1 MTIRPARYVALLFV
15 VMSSPLSGQASGID
29 KIIDFAASRAGDW
42 FVVNDGVMGGRS
54 SSLLKGDEDG
64 VAVFEGYLS
73 LENNGGFA
81 SVRTAVPERALAG
94 ASSVLLRVRGD
105 GKRYQLRLRP
115 RGRSDGVA
123 FAASFETTAGRWTTV
138 ELPLDSF
145 EPTFRG
151 YRPRGVGPLDPGDV
165 GQLGIMLTDKQEGPF
180 RLEIDWIGVDR
191 GGEPEG

>member
-1 MTIRPARYVALLFV
+1 
-15 VMSSPLSGQASGID
+15 MSSPLSGQGSGID
-29 KIIDFAASRAGDW
+29 KIIDFGAAGTGDW

-54 SSLLKGDEDG
+54 SSTLKGEDGG

-115 RGRSDGVA
+115 PGRSDGVA
-123 FAASFETTAGRWTTV
+123 FAAGFQTTAGRWTTV
-138 ELPLDSF
+138 ELPLESF

-151 YRPRGVGPLDPGDV
+151 YRPRGVGPLDAGKI
-165 GQLGIMLTDKQEGPF
+165 GQVGIMLTDKQEGPF

-191 GGEPEG
+191 GSEPET